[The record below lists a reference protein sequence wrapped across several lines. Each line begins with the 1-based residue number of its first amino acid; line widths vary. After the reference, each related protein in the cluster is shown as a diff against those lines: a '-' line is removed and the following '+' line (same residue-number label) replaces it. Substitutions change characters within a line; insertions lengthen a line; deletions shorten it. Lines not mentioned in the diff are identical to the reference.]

1 MAVSTLKYSPRL
13 LRHERLKASLAL
25 ETLRADSELR
35 ILNDELMRQEKS
47 TDAIQVNAL
56 LHTRTRTHA
65 LTRSRAH
72 AHTGLAE
79 TTKTGFLVLPR
90 SSLSRIVTGT
100 PLCDIPAL

>member
-72 AHTGLAE
+72 ALTRTRA
-79 TTKTGFLVLPR
+79 LPR
-90 SSLSRIVTGT
+90 RRRRAFSY
-100 PLCDIPAL
+100 CPALASPE